1 METKYP
7 TLLLNLSLAEVW
19 CGIPK
24 CELEK
29 LYDKST
35 EAGKVLPNSLEDL
48 PEYQYLN
55 SLPSNIAANQAA
67 SLVTKKYSML
77 RRTIPLRSQYMLDEF
92 LKQKIERRVIVS
104 EIQEQINAILTKE
117 KRAVLGRIVN
127 AYSGISKA
135 IELLPLYGQAI
146 AVKTLCV
153 GLHQLYEGDQRFY
166 KEQIKTRKQVASE
179 GGIARKNH
187 YTPAKIEVCRLLQIF
202 RPITGWQNESQALK
216 AIMPSLKNHI
226 KENGIRYPAPD
237 SIEKTVRRWIKH
249 DSIVAAVMKAPDNH
263 TG

>member
-1 METKYP
+1 MKINHSIIE
-7 TLLLNLSLAEVW
+7 LNLSLSEMW
-19 CGIPK
+19 CGLPK

-29 LYDKST
+29 IYDKST
-35 EAGKVLPNSLEDL
+35 EAGKALPNSLEDL

-55 SLPSNIAANQAA
+55 SLPGNIAANQAV

-77 RRTIPLRSQYMLDEF
+77 RRTLPLRSQYMVDDF
-92 LKQKIERRVIVS
+92 LKQKIERRVILP
-104 EIQEQINAILTKE
+104 EKQEQINTILSKE

-146 AVKTLCV
+146 AMKTLCV

-179 GGIARKNH
+179 GGIARKDH
-187 YTPAKIEVCRLLQIF
+187 YTPAKKEVCRLLQIF
-202 RPITGWQNESQALK
+202 RPITGWSNELQALK
-216 AIMPSLKNHI
+216 AIMPSLKNYM

-237 SIEKTVRRWIKH
+237 SIEKTVRRWIKS
-249 DSIVAAVMKAPDNH
+249 DSIVAAVVKASDTH